1 MRLAMRSTAISGFLL
16 ILVACVTP
24 ASSES
29 ELATTGSGLNA
40 GGPEVVRIYDF
51 EEAVAIN
58 VVTGNLASGSGERT
72 VVGWTDETSTWI
84 AALDPEAETIDDPVL
99 VSGDVTSLAHG
110 LERPALGITGDGHV
124 HVAFTSGEHDAGSI
138 YRSVWDGTAVSGP
151 ILISG
156 EPRPETSL
164 PHVVV
169 DSDGQPLFA
178 WLEDSTLSV
187 ATSDNAGRTVEHEE
201 LDDLTCDCCN
211 LGAAL
216 VDGGLVMA
224 YRNLEHDGDDV
235 IRDIVAIRSE
245 DGGETFADP
254 VVIADEHWFLDAC
267 PFSGPSLARS
277 GDSLL
282 VAWMDA
288 RQTLHPDQSSTTIWF
303 DRSTDGG
310 RTFGVDQVIAT
321 DAVHRWPMMAI
332 DAAGTLHIVWETQGF
347 DGGISY
353 ARSDDSD
360 GSFSEPILLLPNDEE
375 NGLRNTPSLAIQGNG
390 LVVSWIDRLGGHVGL
405 VAPGT

>member
-1 MRLAMRSTAISGFLL
+1 MGRPLRLTAISGFFLL
-16 ILVACVTP
+16 LVTCTTP
-24 ASSES
+24 ES
-29 ELATTGSGLNA
+29 EPPTTAA
-40 GGPEVVRIYDF
+40 GPSAGRPAVGRIFDF
-51 EEAVAIN
+51 GKAVAIN
-58 VVTGNLASGSGERT
+58 VASGNVASGGEHV

-84 AALDPEAETIDDPVL
+84 AALDSKAETIDDAVL
-99 VSGDVTSLAHG
+99 VSGDVTSFAHR
-110 LERPALGITGDGHV
+110 LERPALGVAGDGLI
-124 HVAFTSGEHDAGSI
+124 HVAFTSGEHDAGSV
-138 YRSVWDGTAVSGP
+138 YRSSWDGTAVSGP

-156 EPRPETSL
+156 EPRPETNL
-164 PHVVV
+164 AYVVV
-169 DSDGQPLFA
+169 DSDDQPLFA

-187 ATSDNAGRTVEHEE
+187 ATSEIGGTFEHEE

-216 VDGGLVMA
+216 VNDGLVMA

-235 IRDIVAIRSE
+235 IRDLVAIRSE
-245 DGGETFADP
+245 DGGETFTEP
-254 VVIADEHWFLDAC
+254 VVVADEHWFLDAC

-288 RQTLHPDQSSTTIWF
+288 RQSLHPDQSSTTIWL

-310 RTFGVDQVIAT
+310 RTFGVDQAIAT

-332 DAAGTLHIVWETQGF
+332 DSDGTLHIVWETQGLN
-347 DGGISY
+347 GGISY
-353 ARSDDSD
+353 ARSDDSG
-360 GSFSEPILLLPNDEE
+360 GSFSERILLLPNDEE
-375 NGLRNTPSLAIQGNG
+375 NGLRSTPSLAVHGNG
-390 LVVSWIDRLGGHVGL
+390 LVASWIDRLGGHVGL